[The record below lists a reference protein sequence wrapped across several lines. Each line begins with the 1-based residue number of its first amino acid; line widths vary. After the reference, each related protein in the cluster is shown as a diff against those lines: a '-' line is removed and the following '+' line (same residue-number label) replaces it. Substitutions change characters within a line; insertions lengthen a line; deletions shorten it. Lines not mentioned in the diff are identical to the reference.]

1 LRSLPVVVAEGRGRN
16 VGLVVDRLV
25 GQREVFVK
33 SLAFPLDRLPGVH
46 GATVLGDG
54 SVIFIIDPQSLLEQW
69 SGAPVF
75 RPRGENS

>member
-1 LRSLPVVVAEGRGRN
+1 VVVVEGRRRKF
-16 VGLVVDRLV
+16 GLVVDRLV

-54 SVIFIIDPQSLLEQW
+54 SVIFIIDPQSLLDQRP
-69 SGAPVF
+69 GAPVA